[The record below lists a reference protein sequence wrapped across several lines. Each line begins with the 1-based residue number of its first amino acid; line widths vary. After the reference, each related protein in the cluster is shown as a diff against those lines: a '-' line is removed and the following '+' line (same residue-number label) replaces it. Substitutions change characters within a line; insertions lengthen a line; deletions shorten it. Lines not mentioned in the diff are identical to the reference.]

1 VSIYSGHLLILQLCL
16 SAVPVWFQSLQSW
29 QQIAER
35 CWLGSNTIAVHWL
48 CTTTKFILLKL
59 CGMKVTVC
67 EGLPREEVATAVPAP
82 LSKVKDLFLRCPTTS
97 STSFQTGEN
106 LYIGWEG
113 LQAAPQGRQ
122 PHKPPPVPLSRSGSG
137 RPQADPA
144 PLSPAQRAGPPEHR
158 GAARAGGAAP
168 PPPARQG
175 AAPRRRRPGPRALSA
190 RPPAGGHETRRARAG
205 YSAAGHGAGARRR
218 GIGLGTRLPGRG
230 GGRAGSE
237 RRREAARPAPARG
250 SRRALAADARAA
262 QGGAAPSG
270 AERGR

>member
-1 VSIYSGHLLILQLCL
+1 M
-16 SAVPVWFQSLQSW
+16 
-29 QQIAER
+29 
-35 CWLGSNTIAVHWL
+35 GSNTIAVHWP

-97 STSFQTGEN
+97 STSFQTGED

-158 GAARAGGAAP
+158 GATGAPRGRPCRWGCAAAACPSGGSTASPPARAPGALRASPGGRPRDPPGTGGLLGGGAGGRGAAERHWARDAAAGPRWRAGG
-168 PPPARQG
+168 
-175 AAPRRRRPGPRALSA
+175 
-190 RPPAGGHETRRARAG
+190 E
-205 YSAAGHGAGARRR
+205 
-218 GIGLGTRLPGRG
+218 
-230 GGRAGSE
+230 
-237 RRREAARPAPARG
+237 REAAGGGPARSCPGVPAGPGGGCPG
-250 SRRALAADARAA
+250 SAGRRGAERSGAGQVVSRGGWPSPC
-262 QGGAAPSG
+262 QGLAAPSPFLSVL
-270 AERGR
+270 